1 MSNFEDI
8 IIANSFLSMDEIK
21 EKIHE
26 LDEDVSIFLTKY
38 MLLTLASNIDPA
50 NKVTVIQNTNLLA
63 LCLLQYLHKKPFN
76 LHPSLN

>member
-21 EKIHE
+21 EKIHD
-26 LDEDVSIFLTKY
+26 LDEDVSFFLTKY

-63 LCLLQYLHKKPFN
+63 LYLLQYLHKKPLN
-76 LHPSLN
+76 LEPSLN